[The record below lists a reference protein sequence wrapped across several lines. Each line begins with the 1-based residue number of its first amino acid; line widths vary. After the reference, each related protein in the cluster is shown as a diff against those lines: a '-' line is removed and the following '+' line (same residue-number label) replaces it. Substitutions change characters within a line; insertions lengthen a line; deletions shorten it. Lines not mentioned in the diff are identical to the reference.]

1 MTTANPFATANP
13 AGTESVVST
22 QDASDEYIFVE
33 DATGKVHAVKRSQVQ
48 KTSVQDS
55 PPVVQEVKV
64 EAEFYVWLADM
75 SVERVKESD
84 LPGGHGTNAPEGHWQ
99 RGNKVYNVVGVYPV
113 ETTVEGK

>member
-1 MTTANPFATANP
+1 MTTANPFS
-13 AGTESVVST
+13 AGDPNGSPTVTPT

-55 PPVVQEVKV
+55 PPVIEEVKV
-64 EAEFYVWLADM
+64 ENEYYVWLADG
-75 SVERVKESD
+75 SKERVKEND
-84 LPGGHGTNAPEGHWQ
+84 LPGGHGTNAPLGHWQ

-113 ETTVEGK
+113 EVTLEGK